1 MNEILINIIHVDDY
15 FNFIIIKNIITINF
29 HYHTIY
35 NNIIYILD
43 LLMHVNILMVKII
56 YYLIVLYI
64 VYIDA
69 NFILNLYMVYIN
81 LLLSIMIYK
90 RDRILFFNIFGVG
103 LYVVLLVNKDYLYG
117 FLIII
122 VRYVLFIILTYYY
135 YYYYLMNLLI

>member
-90 RDRILFFNIFGVG
+90 RDMILFFNIFGVG